1 MNNTQ
6 KASVEQT
13 IVSSGDGV
21 MSEELSQNPNGESF
35 FQRLEKI
42 VSLSQIVRA
51 FGACAI
57 IVSMS
62 LFMLQGW
69 AEGNDISRYLKLLA
83 QTGLLTG
90 AGFLLSFLI
99 KEFKGARVFFGLALL
114 SVVANFTILGSL
126 TYSLFAMDIQ
136 LVDYPA
142 SMKWEVVESAMFL
155 PTFLAA
161 LLLLFAVTYF
171 SFSIFAR
178 KIAKPLTL
186 GLLGLSA
193 VLLIPVREPLIAVGL
208 AAAAL
213 FSAWFLIKRILIP
226 RLSQF
231 EVSSD
236 SLVLTKETKASLGLL
251 LLPGLIVLARAV
263 SFYSIDELTIL
274 AFSSLVY
281 LTLRSVC
288 GVMNSYSLLKRLC
301 EIAQLGLSV
310 FIAILVTQVLPQA
323 WNHYDIF
330 IGSLVFI
337 GFAYE
342 QLASSNENSLKAL
355 RMNITAFSLVPIM
368 LFNAMLQYEL
378 IYSFQALLLHGLLL
392 MLTLNATK
400 TLSKASL
407 ALSRIVI
414 LVGIVIAS
422 IMVGFDIIQLASVGN
437 WVIIGL
443 SGAMLIVGASLY
455 ERFGLKLF
463 TN

>member
-1 MNNTQ
+1 MNKTQ
-6 KASVEQT
+6 KVSVEQT
-13 IVSSGDGV
+13 IVSSGDDV
-21 MSEELSQNPNGESF
+21 MSEEFSQNPNRESF

-69 AEGNDISRYLKLLA
+69 AEGNDVGRYLKLLA

-126 TYSLFAMDIQ
+126 SYSLFAMDIQ

-155 PTFLAA
+155 PTFLGA

-186 GLLGLSA
+186 SLLGLSA

-213 FSAWFLIKRILIP
+213 FSAWFLIKRILVPSLGI
-226 RLSQF
+226 S
-231 EVSSD
+231 EVSSN

-263 SFYSIDELTIL
+263 SFYSIDELTLL
-274 AFSSLVY
+274 AFSVLVY
-281 LTLRSVC
+281 LTLRSVSD
-288 GVMNSYSLLKRLC
+288 VMNSHGLFKRLC
-301 EIAQLGLSV
+301 EVAQLGLSI
-310 FIAILVTQVLPQA
+310 FIATLVTLVLPQA
-323 WNHYDIF
+323 WNHYDVF

-337 GFAYE
+337 AFAFE
-342 QLASSNENSLKAL
+342 QLKSSNESSLKSL
-355 RMNITAFSLVPIM
+355 RVNITVFSLVPIM

-378 IYSFQALLLHGLLL
+378 IYSFQALLLHGLLF

-400 TLSKASL
+400 SLNKLSIS
-407 ALSRIVI
+407 LSRIVVS
-414 LVGIVIAS
+414 VGFVIACL
-422 IMVGFDIIQLASVGN
+422 MVGYDIIQLASVGN

-443 SGAMLIVGASLY
+443 SGAMLILVASLY

-463 TN
+463 SN